1 MADVYFLVVD
11 WANDY
16 KNTPDFATKELRD
29 QWFLDRSAAAASNQN
44 VSYFRMYDTFRVAM
58 PYNQISTYN
67 YLFFEQDG
75 KRWFYFINRV
85 TYSNPNLQLL
95 DVELDVLVTY
105 MFDYTLQ
112 ECYIER
118 AHMPRVTLENNYYK
132 RDFTNCLAPEN
143 ISVPSTYEEIERD
156 RFQYQT
162 PQQTTGYWAWFVAT
176 SNAMNIGY
184 NYTDAEGKST
194 FLKIEDTIF
203 GVAQPLII
211 FAIPITPGEETSVT
225 DSYVVQTYGA
235 PGEQGNTMPL
245 HIMQTLMQKTGSVA
259 DSIVFAGITPFCPG
273 VMFNARTSQSPGG
286 FAIQSDRA
294 RWYRCKPENVA
305 EVNKY
310 AVLVPNT
317 KDIRCTYVPALPN
330 PLRGQW
336 LDIAYETM
344 KWDPIFEPKLYT
356 PPYTIL
362 SIEYL
367 RGNDYI
373 LNPLADTIPD
383 TIKPEYYLSMGS
395 DVKDAFALPDYLS
408 PAVLGTTNID
418 LIAPNDTVNEL
429 AIPSNAYNTYAYQRR
444 ASKMTG
450 LSTSL
455 AGSLA
460 MAAISANP
468 IGVGAAVLGTAASVV
483 NMAVEEAQM
492 KKIPPAIRKPGNNL
506 VFELGTAGIF
516 PNLVYQRLPN
526 KYLLRLARY
535 FTKFGYAVNDVLKY
549 DTRSRR
555 DFNYIKTGGAV
566 ITGMIP
572 EEHKNRIR
580 AAFDSGVTFW
590 HVDRMEI
597 EMYQYFESIN
607 PEDIH

>member
-225 DSYVVQTYGA
+225 D
-235 PGEQGNTMPL
+235 
-245 HIMQTLMQKTGSVA
+245 
-259 DSIVFAGITPFCPG
+259 
-273 VMFNARTSQSPGG
+273 
-286 FAIQSDRA
+286 
-294 RWYRCKPENVA
+294 
-305 EVNKY
+305 
-310 AVLVPNT
+310 
-317 KDIRCTYVPALPN
+317 
-330 PLRGQW
+330 
-336 LDIAYETM
+336 
-344 KWDPIFEPKLYT
+344 
-356 PPYTIL
+356 
-362 SIEYL
+362 
-367 RGNDYI
+367 
-373 LNPLADTIPD
+373 
-383 TIKPEYYLSMGS
+383 
-395 DVKDAFALPDYLS
+395 
-408 PAVLGTTNID
+408 
-418 LIAPNDTVNEL
+418 
-429 AIPSNAYNTYAYQRR
+429 
-444 ASKMTG
+444 
-450 LSTSL
+450 
-455 AGSLA
+455 
-460 MAAISANP
+460 
-468 IGVGAAVLGTAASVV
+468 
-483 NMAVEEAQM
+483 
-492 KKIPPAIRKPGNNL
+492 
-506 VFELGTAGIF
+506 
-516 PNLVYQRLPN
+516 
-526 KYLLRLARY
+526 
-535 FTKFGYAVNDVLKY
+535 
-549 DTRSRR
+549 
-555 DFNYIKTGGAV
+555 
-566 ITGMIP
+566 
-572 EEHKNRIR
+572 
-580 AAFDSGVTFW
+580 
-590 HVDRMEI
+590 
-597 EMYQYFESIN
+597 
-607 PEDIH
+607 